1 MDRFVAIAK
10 DSRFTCLMTRIL
22 FIFLFALTTAFVQ
35 GQQAG
40 ESTLRGIIRDSQGKP
55 VAAASVHL
63 QSKDGTQSLTTHA
76 DAQGSYS
83 FAALQEGVYS
93 LRVEM
98 AGYGA
103 AEIAS
108 LFLAPKEIKNVDL
121 TLAPAKT
128 PLEVNSAQ
136 SPKFFDEPQFTVA
149 GVTDTTSLGGHG
161 SDTIVRTRETLAKET
176 ASLAKTAAQPI
187 PSAESEKLLREK
199 LERLPKDC
207 ETNHQLG
214 KLLIASGKAHE
225 AIPYL
230 ESAAATSPDDYQVAY
245 DLAVANADAGNYAQ
259 SRASATAQLAHHD
272 TAEVHHLLGGVQE
285 KLGNSLDAVHEYQ
298 RAAEMDPDEAYIFDW
313 GSELLLHHAP
323 EPAQEV
329 FSRGT
334 RLFPHSIRMLVGL
347 GAAGFAQGSYDQAIQ
362 NICDASDLNPS
373 DPVPYLFMGKIE
385 SSQTSPP
392 AGLVDKLHRFVTLRP
407 ESAEANYYYAVG
419 LWKVR
424 EPQEIP
430 AQVESLLKNA
440 IRLDP
445 KLGAAWLQLGILH
458 AEQHDSAKAISDYQQ
473 AIQASPFLEE
483 AHYRLA
489 QAYRQ
494 IGKTEEAKAEIEI
507 YDRVAKEATQKA
519 ERERHD
525 IPQFVYTL
533 RDQPPAQVH

>member
-1 MDRFVAIAK
+1 MGCFPAIANH
-10 DSRFTCLMTRIL
+10 SRLTRL
-22 FIFLFALTTAFVQ
+22 VPAFFLIFFFSVTAAFAQ

-40 ESTLRGIIRDSQGKP
+40 ESTLHGIVRDSQGKP

-63 QSKDGTQSLTTHA
+63 QSKDGTQKLMTHA

-83 FAALQEGVYS
+83 FAALHEGVYS
-93 LRVEM
+93 LRVGM
-98 AGYGA
+98 AGYGD
-103 AEIAS
+103 AEVTA
-108 LFLAPKEIKNVDL
+108 LFLSRKEIKNVDL

-128 PLEVNSAQ
+128 LPQENATQ
-136 SPKFFDEPQFTVA
+136 APKFFDEPQFTVA

-176 ASLAKTAAQPI
+176 ASLGNTGSQPV
-187 PSAESEKLLREK
+187 PSAETEKLLRER
-199 LERLPKDC
+199 LERDPNDC

-214 KLLIASGKAHE
+214 KLLLANGEARE

-230 ESAAATSPDDYQVAY
+230 ERAAAIKPDDDQVAY
-245 DLAVANADAGNYAQ
+245 DLAAANADSGNYAQ
-259 SRASATAQLAHHD
+259 ARASAMALLTHHD
-272 TAEVHHLLGGVQE
+272 TAELHHLLGAVQE

-298 RAAEMDPDEAYIFDW
+298 RAAEMDPEEAYIFDW

-334 RLFPHSIRMLVGL
+334 RLFSHSIRMLVGL
-347 GAAGFAQGSYDQAIQ
+347 GAAWFAQGSYDQAIQ
-362 NICDASDLNPS
+362 SICDASDLNPS
-373 DPVPYLFMGKIE
+373 DPTPYLFMGKIL
-385 SSQTSPP
+385 SSQTRPP
-392 AGLVDKLHRFVTLRP
+392 VAMVDKLHRFVTLHP
-407 ESAEANYYYAVG
+407 DSAEANYYYAVG
-419 LWKVR
+419 LWKLR
-424 EPQEIP
+424 EPQDIP
-430 AQVESLLKNA
+430 AQMELLLKNA

-445 KLGAAWLQLGILH
+445 RLGAAWLQLGILH

-473 AIQASPFLEE
+473 AIQAAPDLEE

-489 QAYRQ
+489 QAYWK
-494 IGKTEEAKAEIEI
+494 IGKTEEGKAEIET
-507 YDRVAKEATQKA
+507 YNRMSKESAQRV

>member
-1 MDRFVAIAK
+1 MHRLIVIAK

-22 FIFLFALTTAFVQ
+22 FIFLFALTTALTQ

-40 ESTLRGIIRDSQGKP
+40 ESTLYGIIRDSQGKV
-55 VAAASVHL
+55 VAAAGVHL

-76 DAQGSYS
+76 DAQGSYK

-98 AGYGA
+98 PGYGA
-103 AEIAS
+103 AEISS
-108 LFLAPKEIKNVDL
+108 LFLASKEVKNVDL
-121 TLAPAKT
+121 TLALAKT
-128 PLEVNSAQ
+128 RLEVNTAQ
-136 SPKFFDEPQFTVA
+136 LPKFFDEPQFTVA

-176 ASLAKTAAQPI
+176 ASLGKAPSQSAATA
-187 PSAESEKLLREK
+187 ETEKELREK
-199 LERLPKDC
+199 LEHEPNDC

-214 KLLIASGKAHE
+214 KLLIANGKARE

-230 ESAAATSPDDYQVAY
+230 ERSSTTKPDDYQVAY
-245 DLAVANADAGNYAQ
+245 DLAVANASAGNYAQ
-259 SRASATAQLAHHD
+259 ARKNAQVLLARND
-272 TAEVHHLLGGVQE
+272 TAELHHLLGEVQE

-298 RAAEMDPDEAYIFDW
+298 RAAEMNPDEAYIFDW

-334 RLFPHSIRMLVGL
+334 RLFPHSIRMLIGL
-347 GAAGFAQGSYDQAIQ
+347 GAAWFAQGSYDQAIQ
-362 NICDASDLNPS
+362 RICDASDLNPS
-373 DPVPYLFMGKIE
+373 DPTPYLFMGKIQ
-385 SSQTSPP
+385 SSQAKPP
-392 AGLVDKLHRFVTLRP
+392 AGLVDKLHRFVTLHP

-419 LWKVR
+419 LWKLR
-424 EPQEIP
+424 EPQDIP
-430 AQVESLLKNA
+430 AQVELLLRNA
-440 IRLDP
+440 TRLDP

-458 AEQHDSAKAISDYQQ
+458 AEQHDFAKAISDYRQ
-473 AIQASPFLEE
+473 AIQAAPDLEE
-483 AHYRLA
+483 AHYRMA
-489 QAYRQ
+489 QAYRKT
-494 IGKTEEAKAEIEI
+494 GKTEEGKAEIEI
-507 YDRVAKEATQKA
+507 YNRMSKEFARRV

-533 RDQPPAQVH
+533 RDQSPAELH